1 MGTPST
7 ETLTRST
14 GAHRSGQTDRQ
25 TDWQADRQTDRF
37 TNQQTR
43 RQLKDRQTGKH
54 RYIYRYTR
62 IKRDTRAHRLR
73 CRGLGTLE
81 E

>member
-14 GAHRSGQTDRQ
+14 GAHRSGQTVRQ
-25 TDWQADRQTDRF
+25 ADRF

-43 RQLKDRQTGKH
+43 RQLTDRQTGKH

-62 IKRDTRAHRLR
+62 IKRDTRAHRLP
-73 CRGLGTLE
+73 CRESE